1 MHVEHPLGLPVRGT
15 LAHLAPS
22 LTPLALA
29 AARPDLTRS
38 LSRSR
43 SNSARPAMMVRIN
56 LALEPEIEAEPR
68 LSQDANF
75 PAVQIVERLNEVL
88 RASVPSAEF
97 GNKDSVDLAA
107 SSQRQSLGRLGRALS
122 APTILFPARLAN
134 DASRFTTSSPLGIR
148 RTAHAPSRSFESA
161 RENRRPGSCVPISK
175 DQSRRAEMEPCY
187 VSAVSQLPWP

>member
-1 MHVEHPLGLPVRGT
+1 MHAEHPLGLPVRGT
-15 LAHLAPS
+15 LGPPGAQFDAPGS
-22 LTPLALA
+22 SRCQAGLDPI
-29 AARPDLTRS
+29 

-43 SNSARPAMMVRIN
+43 SNSARPAMMVRIS

-107 SSQRQSLGRLGRALS
+107 SSQR
-122 APTILFPARLAN
+122 
-134 DASRFTTSSPLGIR
+134 
-148 RTAHAPSRSFESA
+148 
-161 RENRRPGSCVPISK
+161 
-175 DQSRRAEMEPCY
+175 
-187 VSAVSQLPWP
+187 